1 MQLTDFS
8 LSIKNSE
15 KDKLINL
22 YEYEGDFKYISRE
35 VFYKEKDKINN
46 KTDIFSLGL
55 PIYEILRKQIY
66 LWMVKTGIV

>member
-1 MQLTDFS
+1 LKLTEFN

-15 KDKLINL
+15 KDKLINS
-22 YEYEGDFKYISRE
+22 YEYEGDSKYISWE

-55 PIYEILRKQIY
+55 SITQLKSKKKSKN
-66 LWMVKTGIV
+66 L